1 MFVLGSGLSRA
12 AHPSM
17 PTVRDLEEHLLER
30 LTEAGRTDLLA
41 DGGRLV
47 TRDVEALFGF
57 LAARQPFLREPENL
71 ENRARFLRLSEWLA
85 EHLWRCQERALGS
98 PMPGWLGDLVR
109 YMHEQRSTVITLNYD
124 TLIESTV
131 LTLDLLPKHRKA
143 LGALYAV
150 RIAVAEA
157 RYAGVI
163 RGEVAET
170 LRLVKLHGSLNWFY
184 SGAEGF
190 FGETIFDARGHV
202 TWGRRD
208 PEAYRNLKAKVPG
221 LVPLVIP
228 PTPAKSTYFENETV
242 RELWW
247 VARAALESADEVWLV
262 GYSLPTGDQQMAALL
277 ASTCAGKTIV
287 PVNTDERVADRIREA
302 VARAEVRADFL
313 GGDDAVKRAT
323 GSLTKEF

>member
-1 MFVLGSGLSRA
+1 M
-12 AHPSM
+12 
-17 PTVRDLEEHLLER
+17 
-30 LTEAGRTDLLA
+30 
-41 DGGRLV
+41 
-47 TRDVEALFGF
+47 EALFGF
-57 LAARQPFLREPENL
+57 LAAGQPFLREPENL
-71 ENRARFLRLSEWLA
+71 ENRALFLRLSEWLA
-85 EHLWRCQERALGS
+85 EHLWQCQERALGS

-109 YMHEQRSTVITLNYD
+109 YMHEQQSTVITLNYD

-190 FGETIFDARGHV
+190 YGETIFDARGHV
-202 TWGRRD
+202 TWDREK
-208 PEAYRNLKAKVPG
+208 PKAYDDLKAKVPG
-221 LVPLVIP
+221 LAPLVIP
-228 PTPAKSTYFENETV
+228 PTPAKSAYLENETV
-242 RELWW
+242 KELWR

-287 PVNTDERVADRIREA
+287 PVNTDERITDRIVA
-302 VARAEVRADFL
+302 VVAGAEVREDFL
-313 GGDDAVKRAT
+313 GGDDAVERAT
-323 GSLTKEF
+323 DALTKEI